1 VTHDPTAE
9 QAPDE
14 AIAAVDETLNAAAP
28 APEPQPILVTPAPTP
43 EPQARGALNL
53 LRRITTRRP
62 AAGPTN
68 LYVTAPPPPP
78 LPTTSVTEISLRQP
92 FAIGFFATV
101 GALVAT
107 GLWAAL
113 TSLQSIIIIIVLSLF
128 IALGLNPMVEWLTRR
143 RLPRGA
149 AVFLVMLGVL
159 LIVGLAATALL
170 PVVSSQGALLYKN
183 APLYV
188 QSLRDNAQLASLDA
202 QYHFITRIQD
212 ALSSGNLINT
222 VWSGLLGAGKVVV
235 NAVFSVIVTMVLTAY
250 FLASLPQI
258 KSTIYALSPGSRR
271 ERAKFLADEVFVS
284 VGGYVTGMT
293 IDVMIAGVVF
303 FVFLFVVGLGQYALA
318 LAFMVALL
326 TYIPLI
332 GGITN
337 IVVVSLVGFSQS
349 IGTGIACLV
358 FCILYQQIDSYFTQ
372 PRLMARAVKVPGALV
387 VVAALAGGTSLG
399 ITGAVMAVPI
409 AATLLL
415 LYREVVR
422 PTLDAR

>member
-1 VTHDPTAE
+1 MTHDATAE
-9 QAPDE
+9 PAPDE
-14 AIAAVDETLNAAAP
+14 APAVTVDETPTAAAP
-28 APEPQPILVTPAPTP
+28 EPEPQPIIVTPAT

-62 AAGPTN
+62 AAGATN
-68 LYVTAPPPPP
+68 LYVTPPPPP
-78 LPTTSVTEISLRQP
+78 VPATSSTEISLRQP
-92 FAIGFFATV
+92 FAIGFFATM
-101 GALVAT
+101 GALVAM
-107 GLWAAL
+107 GLWGAL
-113 TSLQSIIIIIVLSLF
+113 ASLQSIIIIIILSLF
-128 IALGLNPMVEWLTRR
+128 IALGLNPMVEWLTKRKVN
-143 RLPRGA
+143 RGL

-159 LIVGLAATALL
+159 LVVGLAATALL

-183 APLYV
+183 APVYV
-188 QSLRDNAQLASLDA
+188 QSLRDNQQLASIDA
-202 QYHFITRIQD
+202 QYHFISRIQD
-212 ALSSGNLINT
+212 ALSSGNLIST
-222 VWSGLLGAGKVVV
+222 VWGGLLGAGKVVV

-250 FLASLPQI
+250 FLASLPHI

-271 ERAKFLADEVFVS
+271 ERAKFLADEVFES

-293 IDVMIAGVVF
+293 IDVMIAGAVF
-303 FVFLFVVGLGQYALA
+303 FVFLFIVGLGQYALA

-358 FCILYQQIDSYFTQ
+358 FCILYQQVDSYFTQ

>member
-1 VTHDPTAE
+1 MTHDTTAE
-9 QAPDE
+9 PAPDE
-14 AIAAVDETLNAAAP
+14 AGAVTLDETLNAAAP
-28 APEPQPILVTPAPTP
+28 APEPQPILVTPPP
-43 EPQARGALNL
+43 EPQVRGALKL

-78 LPTTSVTEISLRQP
+78 APATITTEISLRQP

-101 GALVAT
+101 GALVAM
-107 GLWAAL
+107 GLWGAL
-113 TSLQSIIIIIVLSLF
+113 NTLQSIIIIIVLSLF

-143 RLPRGA
+143 RVPRGV
-149 AVFLVMLGVL
+149 AVFLVMVGVL
-159 LIVGLAATALL
+159 LVVGLAATALL

-202 QYHFITRIQD
+202 QYHFISRIQD

-222 VWSGLLGAGKVVV
+222 LWTGLLGAGKVVV
-235 NAVFSVIVTMVLTAY
+235 NAVFSVIVTVVLTAY

-271 ERAKFLADEVFVS
+271 ERAKFLADEVFES

-303 FVFLFVVGLGQYALA
+303 FVFLIVVGLGQYALA

-358 FCILYQQIDSYFTQ
+358 FCILYQQVDSYFTQ

>member
-1 VTHDPTAE
+1 MTHDETAE
-9 QAPDE
+9 PTPEQADAVP
-14 AIAAVDETLNAAAP
+14 VDETSTPAVS
-28 APEPQPILVTPAPTP
+28 APEPQPILVTPPP

-68 LYVTAPPPPP
+68 LYVTAPPPPAP
-78 LPTTSVTEISLRQP
+78 ATSVTEISLRQP
-92 FAIGFFATV
+92 FAIGFFATM
-101 GALVAT
+101 GALVAV
-107 GLWAAL
+107 GLWGAL

-143 RLPRGA
+143 GVPRGV
-149 AVFLVMLGVL
+149 AVFLVMIGVL
-159 LIVGLAATALL
+159 LVVGLAATALL
-170 PVVSSQGALLYKN
+170 PVVSSQGTLLYKN
-183 APLYV
+183 APVYV
-188 QSLRDNAQLASLDA
+188 QSLRDNEQLANLDA
-202 QYHFITRIQD
+202 QYHFISRIQE

-222 VWSGLLGAGKVVV
+222 EWSGLLGAGKVVV

-271 ERAKFLADEVFVS
+271 ERAKFLADEVFES

-349 IGTGIACLV
+349 LGTGIACLV
-358 FCILYQQIDSYFTQ
+358 FCILYQQVDSYFTQ
-372 PRLMARAVKVPGALV
+372 PRLMARAVKLPGALV

>member
-1 VTHDPTAE
+1 MTHDAPAEPT
-9 QAPDE
+9 PDE
-14 AIAAVDETLNAAAP
+14 AAAVTVEESPTAAAP
-28 APEPQPILVTPAPTP
+28 APEPQPILVTPTP
-43 EPQARGALNL
+43 EPQARGALNM

-62 AAGPTN
+62 STGPTN
-68 LYVTAPPPPP
+68 LYVTAPPPPVP
-78 LPTTSVTEISLRQP
+78 ATSVTEISLRQP

-101 GALVAT
+101 GALVAV
-107 GLWAAL
+107 GLWSAL
-113 TSLQSIIIIIVLSLF
+113 TTLQSIIIIIVLSLF
-128 IALGLNPMVEWLTRR
+128 IALGLNPMVEWMTRR
-143 RLPRGA
+143 RVPRA
-149 AVFLVMLGVL
+149 LAVFLVMVGVL
-159 LIVGLAATALL
+159 LVVGLAATALL

-183 APLYV
+183 APIYV
-188 QSLRDNAQLASLDA
+188 QSLRDNQQLANLDA

-212 ALSSGNLINT
+212 FLSSGNLLNT
-222 VWSGLLGAGKVVV
+222 LWTGLLGAGKVVV

-271 ERAKFLADEVFVS
+271 ERAKFLADEVFES

-303 FVFLFVVGLGQYALA
+303 FIFLIVVGLGQYALA

-349 IGTGIACLV
+349 VATGIVCLI
-358 FCILYQQIDSYFTQ
+358 FCILYQQVDSYFTQ
-372 PRLMARAVKVPGALV
+372 PRLMARAVKLPGALV